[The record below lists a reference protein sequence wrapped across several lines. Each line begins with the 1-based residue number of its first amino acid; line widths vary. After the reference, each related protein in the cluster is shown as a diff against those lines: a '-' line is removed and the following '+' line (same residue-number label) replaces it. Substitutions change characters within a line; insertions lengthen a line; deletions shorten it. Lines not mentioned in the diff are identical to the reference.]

1 MVSARS
7 YLRKAYST
15 IAFLFSQTYFSV
27 FTRSG
32 LNTILDFYQLVS
44 HTKADSWCPQGELFA
59 GLQETSGCKIPIGRV
74 RCEVQFWFV
83 IPACSLS

>member
-1 MVSARS
+1 MVLARS
-7 YLRKAYST
+7 NLRKAYST

-27 FTRSG
+27 FTRSE
-32 LNTILDFYQLVS
+32 LNMILDFYKLVS

-59 GLQETSGCKIPIGRV
+59 RLQETSGCKIPRRRV
-74 RCEVQFWFV
+74 RCEVQFWCI